1 MEENTIDLR
10 PIIVALRSQVGES
23 QSQFAARL
31 KVALSTIQR
40 YEARNPD
47 IGDVPRL
54 LSRMAALARNEG
66 RDDLADSL
74 EVPIR
79 ELLTTPTEPEPLMVQ
94 MARRLARIRQAAEP
108 RDWEHLMELVEITER
123 LSAQKK

>member
-10 PIIVALRSQVGES
+10 PIIVALRSQTGES
-23 QSQFAARL
+23 QSQFATRL

-54 LSRMAALARNEG
+54 LSRMAALAREEG
-66 RDDLADSL
+66 RDDLADAL
-74 EVPIR
+74 EVPLR
-79 ELLTTPTEPEPLMVQ
+79 ALLTTPGEPEPPMVQ
-94 MARRLARIRQAAEP
+94 MARRLYRIRQSAEE
-108 RDWEHLMELVEITER
+108 RDWQHLMDLVEITER
-123 LSAQKK
+123 LGKMKK